1 MSWTLVLN
9 IYITFRLQDIA
20 NSLRKKLRESE
31 AAAEVETARLHEEIS
46 RLHQNIGDIEKKA
59 NHFANINDR
68 RYQQVWNLR
77 QETANKLL
85 AKVSF
90 LIFLLCHWFCVK
102 F

>member
-1 MSWTLVLN
+1 M
-9 IYITFRLQDIA
+9 
-20 NSLRKKLRESE
+20 RESE
-31 AAAEVETARLHEEIS
+31 AAAEIETVRLHEEIT

-85 AKVSF
+85 SKVGH
-90 LIFLLCHWFCVK
+90 LACPI
-102 F
+102 